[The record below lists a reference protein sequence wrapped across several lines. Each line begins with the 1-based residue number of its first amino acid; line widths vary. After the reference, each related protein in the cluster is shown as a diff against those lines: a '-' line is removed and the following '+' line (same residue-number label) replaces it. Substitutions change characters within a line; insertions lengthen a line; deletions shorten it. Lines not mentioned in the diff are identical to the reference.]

1 MFLKNQKKFY
11 GRRKGRRIS
20 SMNLKLLENYSN
32 KFYLQEEQI
41 CKLVPYEYNKNI
53 LEIGFGNGD
62 NLVNMSL
69 NKPNNLFIGC
79 DAYYNGC
86 VKLLKKI
93 VNKNIK
99 NIKIWPDDIHLII
112 KKFKKNFFDLIL
124 ILQPD
129 PWPKKK
135 HKKRR
140 LIQQK
145 FLDDLNQILKYE
157 GKLIISTDHNVM
169 KSWVLE
175 HLHVRNDFLWIK
187 NGHSYRNKK
196 PKWIFNTK
204 YSKKALENNKVVDW
218 FFFKKK

>member
-20 SMNLKLLENYSN
+20 STNLKLLEDYSN
-32 KFYLQEEQI
+32 KFYLHEDQI
-41 CKLVPYEYNKNI
+41 CKLSHHEYNKNI

-62 NLVNMSL
+62 NLINMSV
-69 NKPNNLFIGC
+69 NKPNDLFIGC

-175 HLHVRNDFLWIK
+175 HLHVRNDFLWVK
-187 NGHSYRNKK
+187 NGFYYTNIK
-196 PKWIFNTK
+196 PKFIISTK
-204 YSKKALENNKVVDW
+204 YSNKALENNKVVNW

>member
-20 SMNLKLLENYSN
+20 SMNLKLIENYSN
-32 KFYLQEEQI
+32 KFYLHEDQI

-69 NKPNNLFIGC
+69 NKPNDLFIGC

-86 VKLLKKI
+86 VKLLKNI
-93 VNKNIK
+93 VDKNIK

-112 KKFKKNFFDLIL
+112 NKFKRNFFDLIF

-157 GKLIISTDHNVM
+157 GRLILSTDHNVM
-169 KSWVLE
+169 KSWILE
-175 HLHVRNDFLWIK
+175 QFHIREDFSWIRD
-187 NGHSYRNKK
+187 GYHYRNKR
-196 PKWIFNTK
+196 PKWIINTK
-204 YSKKALENNKVVDW
+204 YNKKALENNKVVNW
-218 FFFKKK
+218 FFFKKS

>member
-20 SMNLKLLENYSN
+20 SMNLKLLEDYSI
-32 KFYLQEEQI
+32 KFYLQEDQI
-41 CKLVPYEYNKNI
+41 CNLPSHKYNKNI

-69 NKPNNLFIGC
+69 NKPNDLFIGC

-157 GKLIISTDHNVM
+157 GKLIISTDHDVM

-175 HLHVRNDFLWIK
+175 HFHIRNDFLWIK
-187 NGHSYRNKK
+187 NGYYYTNIK
-196 PKWIFNTK
+196 PDYIINTK
-204 YSKKALENNKVVDW
+204 YSNKALENNKVVNW

>member
-1 MFLKNQKKFY
+1 MFFKNQKQFY
-11 GRRKGRRIS
+11 GRRKGRKIS
-20 SMNLKLLENYSN
+20 SKNFKLVKDFSHR
-32 KFYLQEEQI
+32 FYLQDDQI
-41 CKLVPYEYNKNI
+41 FQLELRGYNQNI

-69 NKPNNLFIGC
+69 KQPNNLFFGC

-86 VKLLKKI
+86 AKLLKQI
-93 VNKNIK
+93 VNKNIE

-112 KKFKKNFFDLIL
+112 TKFKINFFDLIL

-129 PWPKKK
+129 PWPKNK

-145 FLDDLNQILKYE
+145 FLDDLNKILKSE

-175 HLHVRNDFLWIK
+175 QLHVRKDFLWIK
-187 NGHSYRNKK
+187 NGYNYKNIK
-196 PKWIFNTK
+196 PKWVINTR
-204 YSKKALENNKVVDW
+204 YVNKALEDKKTVNW
-218 FFFKKK
+218 FFFKKN

>member
-20 SMNLKLLENYSN
+20 SMNLKLLEDYSN
-32 KFYLQEEQI
+32 KFYLHEDQI
-41 CKLVPYEYNKNI
+41 CKLAPHKYNKNI

-69 NKPNNLFIGC
+69 NKPNDLFIGC

-175 HLHVRNDFLWIK
+175 HFHVRNDFLWIK
-187 NGHSYRNKK
+187 NGYYYTNIK
-196 PKWIFNTK
+196 PKWIINTK
-204 YSKKALENNKVVDW
+204 YSNKALENNKVVNW

>member
-20 SMNLKLLENYSN
+20 STNLKLLENYSN

-41 CKLVPYEYNKNI
+41 CKLAPYEYNKNI

-175 HLHVRNDFLWIK
+175 HFHVRNDFLWIK
-187 NGHSYRNKK
+187 NGYYNTNIK
-196 PKWIFNTK
+196 PKWIFDTK
-204 YSKKALENNKVVDW
+204 YSNKALENNKVVNW

>member
-1 MFLKNQKKFY
+1 LVLKNQKKIF

-20 SMNLKLLENYSN
+20 SVNLKLLDDYSN
-32 KFYLQEEQI
+32 KFYLDENQI
-41 CKLVPYEYNKNI
+41 CKLVPNEYNKNI

-69 NKPNNLFIGC
+69 KEPNNLFIGC

-99 NIKIWPDDIHLII
+99 NVKIWPDDIHIII
-112 KKFKKNFFDLIL
+112 KKFEKDFFDLIL

-129 PWPKKK
+129 PWPKTK
-135 HKKRR
+135 HYKRR

-175 HLHVRNDFLWIK
+175 HLHVRNDFLWIR
-187 NGHSYRNKK
+187 NGYYYTNIK
-196 PKWIFNTK
+196 PKMD
-204 YSKKALENNKVVDW
+204 Y
-218 FFFKKK
+218 

>member
-1 MFLKNQKKFY
+1 MVVVKVDEFLQL
-11 GRRKGRRIS
+11 
-20 SMNLKLLENYSN
+20 NLKLLEDYSN
-32 KFYLQEEQI
+32 KFYLQEDQI
-41 CKLVPYEYNKNI
+41 CKLTPHKYNKNI

-69 NKPNNLFIGC
+69 NKPNDLFIGC

-86 VKLLKKI
+86 AKLLKKI

-175 HLHVRNDFLWIK
+175 HFHIRNDFLWIK
-187 NGHSYRNKK
+187 NGYYYTNIK
-196 PKWIFNTK
+196 PKWIINTK
-204 YSKKALENNKVVDW
+204 YSNKALENNKVVNW

>member
-20 SMNLKLLENYSN
+20 STNLKLLENYSN

-41 CKLVPYEYNKNI
+41 CKLASYEYNKNI

-69 NKPNNLFIGC
+69 TNPDILFIGC
-79 DAYYNGC
+79 DAYFNGC
-86 VKLLKKI
+86 AKLLKKI

-157 GKLIISTDHNVM
+157 GKLIISTDHDIM

-175 HLHVRNDFLWIK
+175 HFHIRNDFLWIK
-187 NGHSYRNKK
+187 NGLYYTNIK
-196 PKWIFNTK
+196 PKWIINTK
-204 YSKKALENNKVVDW
+204 YSNKALENNKIVNW
-218 FFFKKK
+218 FIFKKK

>member
-1 MFLKNQKKFY
+1 MFLNDQKKFY

-20 SMNLKLLENYSN
+20 SKNLKLLEDVSY

-41 CKLVPYEYNKNI
+41 CKLALYEYNKNI

-69 NKPNNLFIGC
+69 NNPNNLFIGC

-145 FLDDLNQILKYE
+145 FLDDINQILKYE

-187 NGHSYRNKK
+187 NGYNYTNIK
-196 PKWIFNTK
+196 PKWIFDTK
-204 YSKKALENNKVVDW
+204 YSNKALENNKVVNW

>member
-41 CKLVPYEYNKNI
+41 CKLAPYEYNKNI

-187 NGHSYRNKK
+187 NGYYYTNIK
-196 PKWIFNTK
+196 PKWIINTK
-204 YSKKALENNKVVDW
+204 YSNKALENNKVVNW

>member
-20 SMNLKLLENYSN
+20 SMSLKLLENYSN
-32 KFYLQEEQI
+32 KFYLQEDQI
-41 CKLVPYEYNKNI
+41 CKLAPYEYNKNI

-157 GKLIISTDHNVM
+157 GKLIISTDHDVM

-175 HLHVRNDFLWIK
+175 HFHIRNDFLWIK
-187 NGHSYRNKK
+187 NGLYYTNIK
-196 PKWIFNTK
+196 PKWIINTK
-204 YSKKALENNKVVDW
+204 YSNKALENNKVVNW
-218 FFFKKK
+218 FYFKKK

>member
-1 MFLKNQKKFY
+1 MSLEKQKNFY
-11 GRRKGRRIS
+11 GRRKGRKIS
-20 SMNLKLLENYSN
+20 SKNFKLVKDFSHR
-32 KFYLQEEQI
+32 FYIQDEQI
-41 CKLVPYEYNKNI
+41 FKLVPHEYNKII

-69 NKPNNLFIGC
+69 KKPNNLYIGC

-86 VKLLKKI
+86 AKLLKQI
-93 VNKNIK
+93 VNRNIE

-112 KKFKKNFFDLIL
+112 KKFKSNIFDLIL

-145 FLDDLNQILKYE
+145 FLDNLNKILKSD
-157 GKLIISTDHNVM
+157 GRLIISTDHHIM

-175 HLHVRNDFLWIK
+175 QLHVRRDFSWIRNGYNYK
-187 NGHSYRNKK
+187 NIK
-196 PKWIFNTK
+196 PKWVINTK
-204 YSKKALENNKVVDW
+204 YSNKALDDNKTVNW
-218 FFFKKK
+218 FFFKKN

>member
-1 MFLKNQKKFY
+1 M
-11 GRRKGRRIS
+11 
-20 SMNLKLLENYSN
+20 
-32 KFYLQEEQI
+32 YLHEDQI
-41 CKLVPYEYNKNI
+41 CKLALNECNKNI

-62 NLVNMSL
+62 NLVSMSL
-69 NKPNNLFIGC
+69 NKPNDFFIGC

-86 VKLLKKI
+86 AKLLKQI

-99 NIKIWPDDIHLII
+99 NIKIWPNDIHLII

-145 FLDDLNQILKYE
+145 FLDDLNHVLKYE
-157 GKLIISTDHNVM
+157 GKLIISTDHNIM

-175 HLHVRNDFLWIK
+175 HLHVRKDFSWIK
-187 NGHSYRNKK
+187 HGYYYKNIK
-196 PKWIFNTK
+196 PKWIINTK
-204 YSKKALENNKVVDW
+204 YSNKALKDKKVVNW

>member
-1 MFLKNQKKFY
+1 MVLKNQKKIF

-20 SMNLKLLENYSN
+20 SVNLKLLDDYSN
-32 KFYLQEEQI
+32 KFYLDENQI
-41 CKLVPYEYNKNI
+41 CKLVPNEYNKNI

-69 NKPNNLFIGC
+69 KEPNNLFIGC

-99 NIKIWPDDIHLII
+99 NVKIWPDDIHIII
-112 KKFKKNFFDLIL
+112 KKFEKDFFDLIL

-129 PWPKKK
+129 PWPKTK
-135 HKKRR
+135 HYKRR

-175 HLHVRNDFLWIK
+175 HLHVRNDFLWIR
-187 NGHSYRNKK
+187 NGYYYTNIK
-196 PKWIFNTK
+196 PKMD
-204 YSKKALENNKVVDW
+204 Y
-218 FFFKKK
+218 

>member
-1 MFLKNQKKFY
+1 MFSKNQKKFY

-20 SMNLKLLENYSN
+20 STNLKLLENYSN

-41 CKLVPYEYNKNI
+41 CKLAPYEYNKNI

-124 ILQPD
+124 ILHPD

-157 GKLIISTDHNVM
+157 GKIIISTDHNVM

-175 HLHVRNDFLWIK
+175 HFHVRNDFLWIK
-187 NGHSYRNKK
+187 NGHYYSNIK
-196 PKWIFNTK
+196 PKWIFDTK
-204 YSKKALENNKVVDW
+204 YSNKALENKKVVNW

>member
-1 MFLKNQKKFY
+1 MFLKNQKTFH

-20 SMNLKLLENYSN
+20 SMNLKFLEDFSY
-32 KFYLQEEQI
+32 KFYLQEDQI
-41 CKLVPYEYNKNI
+41 SKLESYEYNKNI

-69 NKPNNLFIGC
+69 DKPNYFFIGC

-86 VKLLKKI
+86 AKLLKQI

-129 PWPKKK
+129 PWQKKK

-145 FLDDLNQILKYE
+145 FLDNLHQVLKYE

-175 HLHVRNDFLWIK
+175 HLHVRDDFLWIK
-187 NGHSYRNKK
+187 NGNYYKNIK
-196 PKWIFNTK
+196 PKWIVDTK
-204 YSKKALENNKVVDW
+204 YSNKALEDNKVVNW

>member
-1 MFLKNQKKFY
+1 MLLKNQKKFY

-20 SMNLKLLENYSN
+20 SMNLKLLEDYSK
-32 KFYLQEEQI
+32 KFYLKEDQI
-41 CKLVPYEYNKNI
+41 CNLPLHKYNKNI

-69 NKPNNLFIGC
+69 NKPNDLFIGC

-145 FLDDLNQILKYE
+145 FLDDINQILKYE

-187 NGHSYRNKK
+187 NGYYYTNIK
-196 PKWIFNTK
+196 PKWIFDTK
-204 YSKKALENNKVVDW
+204 YSNKALENNKVVNW

>member
-41 CKLVPYEYNKNI
+41 CKLAPYEYNKNI

-157 GKLIISTDHNVM
+157 GKLIISTDHHVM

-175 HLHVRNDFLWIK
+175 HLHIRNDFLWIR
-187 NGHSYRNKK
+187 NGYYYINMK
-196 PKWIFNTK
+196 PKWIINTK
-204 YSKKALENNKVVDW
+204 YSNKAIENNKVVNW

>member
-1 MFLKNQKKFY
+1 MFLKNQKQFY

-20 SMNLKLLENYSN
+20 SMSLKLLEDYSN
-32 KFYLQEEQI
+32 KFYLDEDQI
-41 CKLVPYEYNKNI
+41 CKLARHKYNKNI

-69 NKPNNLFIGC
+69 NNPNNLFIGC

-93 VNKNIK
+93 VKKDIK

-112 KKFKKNFFDLIL
+112 KKFKNNFFDLIL

-129 PWPKKK
+129 PWPKQK

-145 FLDDLNQILKYE
+145 FLDDINQILKYE

-175 HLHVRNDFLWIK
+175 HLHVRDDFLWIK
-187 NGHSYRNKK
+187 NEYYYTNIK
-196 PKWIFNTK
+196 PKWIFDTK
-204 YSKKALENNKVVDW
+204 YSNKALENNKVVNW

>member
-1 MFLKNQKKFY
+1 MLVKNQKNFY
-11 GRRKGRRIS
+11 GRRKGRKIS
-20 SMNLKLLENYSN
+20 STNVKLIKDFSH
-32 KFYLQEEQI
+32 KFYIQDDQFF
-41 CKLVPYEYNKNI
+41 KLTPYEYNQNI

-69 NKPNNLFIGC
+69 KKPNNLFVGC

-86 VKLLKKI
+86 VKLLKQI

-112 KKFKKNFFDLIL
+112 KKFKSNFFDLIL

-157 GKLIISTDHNVM
+157 GKLIISTDHDVM

-175 HLHVRNDFLWIK
+175 HFHIRNDFLWIK
-187 NGHSYRNKK
+187 NGYYYTNIK
-196 PKWIFNTK
+196 PKWIINTK
-204 YSKKALENNKVVDW
+204 YSNKALENNKVVNW

>member
-1 MFLKNQKKFY
+1 MFKKNKNFFY
-11 GRRKGRRIS
+11 GRRKGRKIS
-20 SMNLKLLENYSN
+20 FTNLKLVEDYSY
-32 KFYLQEEQI
+32 KFYLREEQI
-41 CKLVPYEYNKNI
+41 CELEFNEYNKNI
-53 LEIGFGNGD
+53 LEIGFGNGE

-69 NKPNNLFIGC
+69 NKPNYSFIGC

-86 VKLLKKI
+86 SKLLKQI

-112 KKFKKNFFDLIL
+112 KNFKKNFFDLIL

-145 FLDDLNQILKYE
+145 FLDDVNQILKNE
-157 GKLIISTDHNVM
+157 GKLIISTDHNIM
-169 KSWVLE
+169 KSWILE
-175 HLHVRNDFLWIK
+175 QLHIRNDFLWVK
-187 NGHSYRNKK
+187 NGFYYKNKQ
-196 PKWIFNTK
+196 PKWIINTK
-204 YSKKALENNKVVDW
+204 YTNKALENNKIVNW
-218 FFFKKK
+218 FFFKKN

>member
-1 MFLKNQKKFY
+1 MFLKNQKQFY

-20 SMNLKLLENYSN
+20 SLNLKLLEDYSN
-32 KFYLQEEQI
+32 KFYLDEDQI
-41 CKLVPYEYNKNI
+41 CKLAPHKYNKNI

-69 NKPNNLFIGC
+69 NNPNNLFIGC

-112 KKFKKNFFDLIL
+112 KKFKNNFFDLIL

-187 NGHSYRNKK
+187 NGYYYTNIK
-196 PKWIFNTK
+196 PKWIFDTK
-204 YSKKALENNKVVDW
+204 YSNKALENNKVVNW

>member
-20 SMNLKLLENYSN
+20 SMNLKLLEDYNN
-32 KFYLQEEQI
+32 KFYLQEDQI
-41 CKLVPYEYNKNI
+41 CNLPLNKYNKNI

-79 DAYYNGC
+79 DAYYNGS

-112 KKFKKNFFDLIL
+112 KKFKKNFFDLVL
-124 ILQPD
+124 ILS
-129 PWPKKK
+129 
-135 HKKRR
+135 
-140 LIQQK
+140 IA
-145 FLDDLNQILKYE
+145 
-157 GKLIISTDHNVM
+157 S
-169 KSWVLE
+169 
-175 HLHVRNDFLWIK
+175 
-187 NGHSYRNKK
+187 
-196 PKWIFNTK
+196 
-204 YSKKALENNKVVDW
+204 
-218 FFFKKK
+218 